1 MEVVTGGSG
10 SGKSAYAE
18 QKICGL
24 QQGTGRL
31 YYIATMYPYGS
42 ETERKIERHRWMRG
56 GKGFRTLE
64 WYTGLSECIEK
75 EFSGQEG
82 AERLSESSILLECMS
97 NLVANEMFSGADIV
111 SEDVVVGHILQG
123 IKNLSTKVDELV
135 IVSNNVFE
143 DGISYDAT
151 TQAYIRALGRIN
163 TGVAE
168 LADTVTEVVVGIP
181 VPVKERKEAGYAHH

>member
-1 MEVVTGGSG
+1 MMTVVTGGSG
-10 SGKSAYAE
+10 SGKSAFAE
-18 QKICGL
+18 DKILSFGP
-24 QQGTGRL
+24 GKRI
-31 YYIATMYPYGS
+31 YIATMHPYDEES
-42 ETERKIERHRWMRG
+42 HKRVARHRKMRA
-56 GKGFRTLE
+56 GKGFETVE
-64 WYTGLSECIEK
+64 CYTGLKNLDFPEN
-75 EFSGQEG
+75 
-82 AERLSESSILLECMS
+82 AVVLLECMS

-123 IKNLSTKVDELV
+123 IKSLSTKVDELV

-163 TGVAE
+163 TEVAA